1 LSVCFTEK
9 NNLKGNTTWPGV
21 ISKTALTACYTFC
34 PYKIKITGEVSM
46 KLCILALL
54 LVYAVFV
61 VGGCSTPANE
71 NMNNVPATTTT
82 PAVKATATP
91 DEFAVA
97 RANYA
102 KHCSACHGD
111 EGKGGIVKV
120 DKTKLKVP
128 SLREGHATTHPDEKL
143 VKQITNGGDGMPK
156 FSEKLSP
163 EEINAM
169 VRFVRHEFQG
179 K

>member
-1 LSVCFTEK
+1 MKPCTLAF
-9 NNLKGNTTWPGV
+9 V
-21 ISKTALTACYTFC
+21 IVF
-34 PYKIKITGEVSM
+34 
-46 KLCILALL
+46 ALL
-54 LVYAVFV
+54 LLS
-61 VGGCSTPANE
+61 GCSQPATE
-71 NMNNVPATTTT
+71 TGSNVPAATPTT
-82 PAVKATATP
+82 KATATP

-111 EGKGGIVKV
+111 EGKGGLVKV
-120 DKTKLKVP
+120 ENTKLKVP
-128 SLREGHATTHPDEKL
+128 SLREGHALGHRDEKL

-156 FSEKLSP
+156 FKDKLSP
-163 EEINAM
+163 EEINVM

>member
-1 LSVCFTEK
+1 
-9 NNLKGNTTWPGV
+9 
-21 ISKTALTACYTFC
+21 
-34 PYKIKITGEVSM
+34 M
-46 KLCILALL
+46 KLCILALVIVSAML
-54 LVYAVFV
+54 LIS
-61 VGGCSTPANE
+61 GCSNPANE
-71 NMNNVPATTTT
+71 NLTNATAT
-82 PAVKATATP
+82 PAAKATATP

-111 EGKGGIVKV
+111 EGKGGLVKV
-120 DKTKLKVP
+120 EDTKLKVP
-128 SLREGHATTHPDEKL
+128 SLREGHALHHPDEKF

-156 FSEKLSP
+156 FKDKLSP

-169 VRFVRHEFQG
+169 VRFIRHEFQG

>member
-1 LSVCFTEK
+1 
-9 NNLKGNTTWPGV
+9 
-21 ISKTALTACYTFC
+21 
-34 PYKIKITGEVSM
+34 M
-46 KLCILALL
+46 KLCILALVVVSVL
-54 LVYAVFV
+54 LVIS
-61 VGGCSTPANE
+61 GCGTPANE
-71 NMNNVPATTTT
+71 NVNNVPTAT
-82 PAVKATATP
+82 PAAKATATP

-111 EGKGGIVKV
+111 EGKGGLVKV
-120 DKTKLKVP
+120 DNVKLKVP
-128 SLREGHATTHPDEKL
+128 NLTEGHALEHPDEKL

-156 FSEKLSP
+156 FKDKLSP